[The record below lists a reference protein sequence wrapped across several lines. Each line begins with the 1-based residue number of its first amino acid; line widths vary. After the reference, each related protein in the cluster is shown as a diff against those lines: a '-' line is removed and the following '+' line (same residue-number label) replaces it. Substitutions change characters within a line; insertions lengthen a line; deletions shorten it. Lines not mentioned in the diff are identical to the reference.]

1 MTTTTINRRHAL
13 LGTVTLSAA
22 MAPLG
27 LARATTTLNA
37 TDASWA
43 DYQAARAAFEAHRDA
58 ERAFNATLP
67 EHLRPL
73 QKPDLAGDFGWNR
86 KAWEAARAEWERER
100 AHYPANPY
108 EMTDERLDAH
118 CDAIGAAQHAVI
130 STPAATLED
139 IERKLTI
146 FRDED
151 LSDEDRDLDQLLAD
165 VRRLMGRAV

>member
-1 MTTTTINRRHAL
+1 MTTTMNRRTAL
-13 LGTVTLSAA
+13 LGTVTLPAA

-27 LARATTTLNA
+27 LAGAATAPNA
-37 TDASWA
+37 TDEAWA
-43 DYQAARAAFEAHRDA
+43 EYREARAAYEAHRDA

-67 EHLRPL
+67 EHLHPL
-73 QKPDLAGDFGWNR
+73 QKPDLAGDFDWNR
-86 KAWEAARAEWERER
+86 EAWEAARAEWERER

-108 EMTDERLDAH
+108 RMTDERLDAH
-118 CDAIGAAQHAVI
+118 CDAINAEQHAVI

-165 VRRLMGRAV
+165 VRRLAGRAEA